1 MVKKNKK
8 SKVISSSASLGS
20 KNKVDTPRSGR
31 YKSKKKKSSTTKRT
45 PVKLLRSHR
54 TDNVDIL
61 RQLTIIAGLIA
72 LAAIVGVFIFL
83 TNSKN
88 SNYETA
94 LLLKT
99 PDEEI
104 VRSVPFEIE
113 IGINNETN
121 NFLSDV
127 ELTIN
132 LEEGLVS
139 LGYGKEKTVIRNSIG
154 NIGKGNLSKQ
164 SYQILPTAPAGSK
177 PQISVTLLY
186 SIGKTRFEKTAV
198 AEIEIKKEALLI
210 NIEQPEQILVG
221 SVFEIE
227 VNYENISDFDFSNLH
242 LEMQYPKNFEFVSA
256 NFQPSSFNNYWRL
269 GTLKANSNGNLK
281 INGILRNGDGEL
293 NFEASLLT
301 VFQDQPYPAAK
312 TENEFKTAKS
322 PIYFE
327 TSIMGNRKYVAKIGD
342 SLKYTIN
349 YRNESGIALKDVEI
363 RAELIGKLFDF
374 STLTSEAKLDTLTN
388 ILLWDKNTNPEL
400 EVLEPSEE
408 GAVIVNIALK
418 NAFPVERLG
427 DKNFSL
433 KLNAEME
440 SPSVPYYLSADKT
453 SAGDVLK
460 TNVAGLITVDAQGFY
475 WDAPSGIANK
485 GGLPPTVGESTEY
498 TVHWVIRNH
507 ATDVKNVK
515 ISATLPEGVGWTGLV
530 KSNINSVPI
539 YNEADKKINWE
550 IENIAANKG
559 VINSPIEAI
568 FQIEATPTPG
578 KIGQFQPLL
587 SNTQLTGEDQF
598 TGLILKSSDVFLNT
612 SLIDDKTVEISEG
625 IVVR

>member
-198 AEIEIKKEALLI
+198 AEIEIKK
-210 NIEQPEQILVG
+210 
-221 SVFEIE
+221 
-227 VNYENISDFDFSNLH
+227 
-242 LEMQYPKNFEFVSA
+242 K
-256 NFQPSSFNNYWRL
+256 RC
-269 GTLKANSNGNLK
+269 
-281 INGILRNGDGEL
+281 
-293 NFEASLLT
+293 
-301 VFQDQPYPAAK
+301 
-312 TENEFKTAKS
+312 
-322 PIYFE
+322 
-327 TSIMGNRKYVAKIGD
+327 
-342 SLKYTIN
+342 
-349 YRNESGIALKDVEI
+349 
-363 RAELIGKLFDF
+363 
-374 STLTSEAKLDTLTN
+374 
-388 ILLWDKNTNPEL
+388 
-400 EVLEPSEE
+400 
-408 GAVIVNIALK
+408 
-418 NAFPVERLG
+418 
-427 DKNFSL
+427 
-433 KLNAEME
+433 
-440 SPSVPYYLSADKT
+440 
-453 SAGDVLK
+453 
-460 TNVAGLITVDAQGFY
+460 
-475 WDAPSGIANK
+475 
-485 GGLPPTVGESTEY
+485 
-498 TVHWVIRNH
+498 
-507 ATDVKNVK
+507 
-515 ISATLPEGVGWTGLV
+515 
-530 KSNINSVPI
+530 
-539 YNEADKKINWE
+539 
-550 IENIAANKG
+550 
-559 VINSPIEAI
+559 
-568 FQIEATPTPG
+568 
-578 KIGQFQPLL
+578 
-587 SNTQLTGEDQF
+587 
-598 TGLILKSSDVFLNT
+598 
-612 SLIDDKTVEISEG
+612 
-625 IVVR
+625 